1 VQRRLVVLAVT
12 VAVLLGGLA
21 GLAAGPAAATTAATT
36 SRQVVTVSA
45 PSATSTFATVEAWSR
60 QADGRYKRVASFPD
74 ARIGAQGMGPTS
86 ETQSRTPTGQFPLSQ
101 AFGIKPNP
109 GVHTTYFRVGP
120 NDVWTG
126 STGSVINQHRR
137 CAPNACPA
145 SYGGYER
152 LSAYPG
158 PYDYGVFIGYN
169 AAAPYGAGA
178 VPGAGSAFFLHVK
191 NAYATGGCVA
201 VAADQMVWLLRWFRT
216 ASAPIISIGLGADAY
231 APIPNRYA

>member
-1 VQRRLVVLAVT
+1 VQRRVVVLAV
-12 VAVLLGGLA
+12 AAALLLGGVG
-21 GLAAGPAAATTAATT
+21 GLTAGPAAAATT

-45 PSATSTFATVEAWSR
+45 PSAGSTVATVEAWAR
-60 QADGRYKRVASFPD
+60 QADGRYKRVAYFPD

-101 AFGIKPNP
+101 AFGIRPNP
-109 GVHTTYFRVGP
+109 GVHTSYLRVGP
-120 NDVWTG
+120 KDVWTG

-158 PYDYGVFIGYN
+158 SYDYGVFIGYN
-169 AAAPYGAGA
+169 AAPPYGTGA
-178 VPGAGSAFFLHVK
+178 VTGMGSAFFLHVK
-191 NAYATGGCVA
+191 NADATGGCVA
-201 VAADQMVWLLRWFRT
+201 VASDQMVWLLRWFRT
-216 ASAPIISIGLGADAY
+216 ASAPIISIGVGTDAY
-231 APIPNRYA
+231 APIPNRFT